1 MASNFTEISAKISA
15 ENSNSKS
22 LKPNAKHPKHT
33 KLFYIMIGIIMMFVL
48 ATGVLL
54 YVFRD
59 KLKNK
64 TPKDPAADADKLYA
78 YYCAE
83 KQGLP
88 PVKSLIPGGQSKAE
102 LVGCYSCV
110 YGNCAFDANGPGDK
124 NLHPNCDNKC
134 ASQTL
139 SDVTIPYSQI
149 LGIKPSAT
157 NFNKL
162 SLSLIG
168 AYTATGTKMN
178 VTATMTVSMTGD
190 DRLIATMQVI
200 DITSDPFKG
209 ADHSHPSVLPFL
221 YDDLKPLL
229 DKYQVAGPK
238 FVSNQCGD
246 GNANNNP
253 PTMKVLTKKSPQT
266 VTLDESEVNVIPG
279 NTYGVYG
286 VLGLATNNGTIYI
299 KNGSVHAEFHS

>member
-1 MASNFTEISAKISA
+1 M
-15 ENSNSKS
+15 
-22 LKPNAKHPKHT
+22 
-33 KLFYIMIGIIMMFVL
+33 
-48 ATGVLL
+48 
-54 YVFRD
+54 
-59 KLKNK
+59 
-64 TPKDPAADADKLYA
+64 
-78 YYCAE
+78 
-83 KQGLP
+83 
-88 PVKSLIPGGQSKAE
+88 
-102 LVGCYSCV
+102 
-110 YGNCAFDANGPGDK
+110 
-124 NLHPNCDNKC
+124 
-134 ASQTL
+134 
-139 SDVTIPYSQI
+139 
-149 LGIKPSAT
+149 
-157 NFNKL
+157 

-190 DRLIATMQVI
+190 DRLIATIQVI

-209 ADHSHPSVLPFL
+209 ADHSHPSVLPCL

-286 VLGLATNNGTIYI
+286 VLGLATNSGTIYI